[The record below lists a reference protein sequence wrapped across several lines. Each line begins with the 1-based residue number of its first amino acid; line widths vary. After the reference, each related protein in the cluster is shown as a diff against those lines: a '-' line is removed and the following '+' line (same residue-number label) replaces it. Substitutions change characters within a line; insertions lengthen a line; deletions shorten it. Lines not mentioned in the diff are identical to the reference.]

1 MENEEMVFIVNPNFE
16 QEFLDLVKGK
26 QIFQNISVIYST
38 NIQGCVLLP
47 KTHIKMMIV
56 TEKES
61 KV

>member
-1 MENEEMVFIVNPNFE
+1 MVFIVNPNFE